1 MIPTMIPTVISAAE
15 STDPILQAALFWIV
29 VGGIAG
35 WLASIVARTNHRMGC
50 LLNIAV
56 GVVGAIIGGWIFR
69 NLGLRGPAG
78 HPVLGTIIVA
88 FVGATVLLLI
98 LRLLASLGRGW

>member
-1 MIPTMIPTVISAAE
+1 MP
-15 STDPILQAALFWIV
+15 DGGLLYWII

-35 WLASIVARTNHRMGC
+35 WLASLVAGTGKQMGC

-56 GVVGAIIGGWIFR
+56 GIVGAVIGGWIFTQLELVAPGGR
-69 NLGLRGPAG
+69 VLAG
-78 HPVLGTIIVA
+78 IVVS

-98 LRLLASLGRGW
+98 LRLVTK